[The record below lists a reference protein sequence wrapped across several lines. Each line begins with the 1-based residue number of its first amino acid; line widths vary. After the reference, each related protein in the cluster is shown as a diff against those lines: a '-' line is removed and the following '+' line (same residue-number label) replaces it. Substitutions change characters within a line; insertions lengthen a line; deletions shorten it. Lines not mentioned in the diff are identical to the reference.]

1 MSLSRYTKH
10 SYLKQLALFSALSCL
25 PFALHAEN
33 ERSNIDPNST
43 AKTEQITPAGKL
55 PLQELRTFADV
66 FNHIRLSHVEEV
78 DDETLLK
85 YAIQGMLEG
94 LDPHS
99 SYLNADSFDDLQVS
113 TSGEFGGL
121 GMEVGMEN
129 GFIKVITPMDDTPAD
144 KAGIEPGDLIIK
156 LGDQPVKGLSLSE
169 AVKLMRGPKGSV
181 IELTVVREGVNNP
194 FNMTLERDIIKV
206 VSVRSKELEP
216 GYEYIRIAQFQAK
229 TGTEFRRLLTEASK
243 REIPLNGLVIDLRNN
258 PGGVLKSSV
267 EVVDAL
273 LTDGLI
279 VYTQGRIDNA
289 DSSHSASG
297 TDLINNTPVVVLI
310 NGGSASASEIVAGA
324 LQDHHRAVIMGTNSF
339 GKGSVQSVIPI
350 SEDRAIKLTTARYFT
365 PKGRSIQAQGI
376 APDIVV
382 ERAKVEAIKSRK
394 AITEA
399 DLKGHLKS
407 GNGKE
412 SSSKERRDNQSDD
425 IFTRDNQL
433 YEALNLLKG
442 LNILGLNTRQSSN
455 VAKVPED
462 ETAAGKSP

>member
-1 MSLSRYTKH
+1 
-10 SYLKQLALFSALSCL
+10 
-25 PFALHAEN
+25 
-33 ERSNIDPNST
+33 
-43 AKTEQITPAGKL
+43 
-55 PLQELRTFADV
+55 
-66 FNHIRLSHVEEV
+66 
-78 DDETLLK
+78 
-85 YAIQGMLEG
+85 
-94 LDPHS
+94 
-99 SYLNADSFDDLQVS
+99 
-113 TSGEFGGL
+113 
-121 GMEVGMEN
+121 
-129 GFIKVITPMDDTPAD
+129 
-144 KAGIEPGDLIIK
+144 
-156 LGDQPVKGLSLSE
+156 
-169 AVKLMRGPKGSV
+169 
-181 IELTVVREGVNNP
+181 
-194 FNMTLERDIIKV
+194 
-206 VSVRSKELEP
+206 
-216 GYEYIRIAQFQAK
+216 
-229 TGTEFRRLLTEASK
+229 
-243 REIPLNGLVIDLRNN
+243 
-258 PGGVLKSSV
+258 
-267 EVVDAL
+267 
-273 LTDGLI
+273 
-279 VYTQGRIDNA
+279 
-289 DSSHSASG
+289 
-297 TDLINNTPVVVLI
+297 VVLI

-350 SEDRAIKLTTARYFT
+350 SEDRAIKLTTARYYT